1 MAIFRRDTPPSPAP
15 AGTAAPA
22 GAEPG
27 GSAVRRPGSSNSGAA
42 VTLIAPGTKIKGQVT
57 GTAEVQI
64 DGEVEGDL
72 TVQGLVVVGT
82 GGAMNGPIAA
92 QVVRVVGQVIG
103 NVTAS
108 ERVEV
113 GAAGILEG
121 DIAAPRVVIAEGA
134 FFKGKIDMKGDKNQE
149 PRRPS
154 NSGKG
159 GGGDSTKAAA
169 EAGSK

>member
-1 MAIFRRDTPPSPAP
+1 MAIFRRDTPPPAAP
-15 AGTAAPA
+15 PGTAAPA
-22 GAEPG
+22 GTEAGAG
-27 GSAVRRPGSSNSGAA
+27 GVRRAGTSA
-42 VTLIAPGTKIKGQVT
+42 VTLIAPGTKVKGQVS
-57 GTAEVQI
+57 GSAEVQI

-82 GGAMNGPIAA
+82 GGSMNGPIAA

-134 FFKGKIDMKGDKNQE
+134 FFKGKIDMKGEKNQE

-154 NSGKG
+154 TSGKG
-159 GGGDSTKAAA
+159 GSGDSAMAAA

>member
-1 MAIFRRDTPPSPAP
+1 MAIFRRDTPPAPAP

-22 GAEPG
+22 GAETG
-27 GSAVRRPGSSNSGAA
+27 AGAARRPGSPGSGT
-42 VTLIAPGTKIKGQVT
+42 VTLIAPGTKVKGQVT
-57 GTAEVQI
+57 GSAEVQI

-82 GGAMNGPIAA
+82 GGSMNGPIAA

-113 GAAGILEG
+113 GAAGTLEG

-149 PRRPS
+149 PQRPS

-159 GGGDSTKAAA
+159 GGGDSAKAAA